1 MFTVLNVVAPVFA
14 IVALGYFA
22 VRLRLYPAEGVKGLI
37 AFVNNFATPCL
48 LFRAMLNV
56 DFAETFSF
64 RLIGPYYLGALLVF
78 AIGIVIARA
87 SFKRSPGESV
97 AAGFSGMFTNTV
109 LLGIPVLQRAYGDDA
124 MPIVFTIV
132 GTHAA
137 ILMTSALL
145 SMEFAR
151 RDGAAFGTALL
162 GAVLRIAQNPLLIG
176 IALGLAG
183 NLAGLTLPEPVDAFT
198 LIMAAAI
205 VPVALFGLGGALN
218 EYKLAENW
226 ALALNLSLLKLIV
239 HPALVWVVMI
249 PILNVDHTIARY
261 PILLAAMPTGINA
274 YIFATFYKRGQ
285 DIAANTVLITTV
297 LSVLTASA
305 WLYILKF

>member
-22 VRLRLYPAEGVKGLI
+22 VRIRLYPADGVKGLI

-56 DFAETFSF
+56 DFAETFSL
-64 RLIGPYYLGALLVF
+64 RLIGPFYLGALVVF
-78 AIGIVIARA
+78 AIGVLIARK
-87 SFKRSPGESV
+87 SFRRSPGESV

-109 LLGIPVLQRAYGDDA
+109 LLGIPIVHRAYGDDA
-124 MPIVFTIV
+124 MPIIFTIV

-137 ILMTSALL
+137 ILMTTGMLT
-145 SMEFAR
+145 MEFAR
-151 RDGAAFGTALL
+151 RDGEPLGRAVL
-162 GAVLRIAQNPLLIG
+162 GAFLRIAQNPLLIG
-176 IALGLAG
+176 IAFGLVG
-183 NLAGLTLPEPVDAFT
+183 NLAGITLPETVDAFT
-198 LIMAAAI
+198 LIMSQAI

-226 ALALNLSLLKLIV
+226 LLASLLSLLKLV
-239 HPALVWVVMI
+239 LHPLLVWVVMI
-249 PILNVDHTIARY
+249 PILKVDHNLARY

-285 DIAANTVLITTV
+285 DIAANTVLITTMMSIISA
-297 LSVLTASA
+297 SV
-305 WLYILKF
+305 WLYILTY

>member
-22 VRLRLYPAEGVKGLI
+22 VRIRIYPAEGIKGLI

-56 DFAETFSF
+56 DFAETFSL
-64 RLIGPYYLGALLVF
+64 RLIGPYYLGALTVF
-78 AIGIVIARA
+78 VVGIIIARKT
-87 SFKRSPGESV
+87 FGRSPGESV
-97 AAGFSGMFTNTV
+97 SAGFSGMFTNTV
-109 LLGIPVLQRAYGDDA
+109 LLGIPILQRAYGDDA

-137 ILMTSALL
+137 ILMTSAMLT
-145 SMEFAR
+145 MEFAR
-151 RDGAAFGTALL
+151 RDGAPLGPAVL
-162 GAVLRIAQNPLLIG
+162 GALWRIAKNPLLIG
-176 IALGLAG
+176 IAVGLAG
-183 NLAGLTLPEPVDAFT
+183 NLAGITLPETVDAFT
-198 LIMAAAI
+198 LIMAQAI

-226 ALALNLSLLKLIV
+226 LLALVMSLLKLIL
-239 HPALVWVVMI
+239 HPLLVWIVMI
-249 PILNVDHTIARY
+249 PILNVDHNLARY
-261 PILLAAMPTGINA
+261 PILLAAMPSGINV

-297 LSVLTASA
+297 LSVATASV
-305 WLYILKF
+305 WLYILTF